1 MSDCIFCKIVVR
13 QAPGSIVY
21 EDDTTLAI
29 MDIHQPTTHKV
40 LIIPRTHAVMIY
52 DLSDDQAAAI
62 MQLAVKIARVQR
74 EVTQCEGLSI
84 FQSNGSVAGQDVFHY
99 HLHLLP
105 RFAKNDH
112 HQDKREAFP
121 PRETLDRMAAD
132 LRTRLEFTA
141 SE

>member
-1 MSDCIFCKIVVR
+1 MSDCVFCQIIAR
-13 QAPGSIVY
+13 QVAGSIVF
-21 EDDTTLAI
+21 EDDTALAI

-74 EVTQCEGLSI
+74 EVTQCEGLSV
-84 FQSNGSVAGQDVFHY
+84 FQSNGAVAGQEVFHY
-99 HLHLLP
+99 HLHLVP

-112 HQDKREAFP
+112 RQDKRESYP
-121 PRETLDRMAAD
+121 PRETLDRMAAE
-132 LRTRLEFTA
+132 LRARLDSIA